1 MEAMRPQA
9 TRRAYDP
16 KIAEYET
23 FAAEAFKGEPDWDVV
38 TGPRLFLFLHDK
50 VVGRKKR
57 EEKGMLV
64 SEQ

>member
-16 KIAEYET
+16 KIAEYEAY
-23 FAAEAFKGEPDWDVV
+23 AAEAFKGEPDWDMV
-38 TGPRLFLFLHDK
+38 TGPHLFLFLHDK
-50 VVGRKKR
+50 VVGRRKR
-57 EEKGMLV
+57 EEKGTLV